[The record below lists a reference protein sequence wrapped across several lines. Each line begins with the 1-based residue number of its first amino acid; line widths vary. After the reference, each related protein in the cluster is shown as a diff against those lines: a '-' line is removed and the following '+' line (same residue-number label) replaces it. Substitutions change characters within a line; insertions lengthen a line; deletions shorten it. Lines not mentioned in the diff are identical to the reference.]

1 MATTEKAPVLVVLQL
16 SGGNDYMNTVIP
28 YNDPLYRDYRPRVA
42 LPEDQILPLDNEVG
56 LHPSMGPLR
65 EMYNQGK
72 MAIIHGVGYPNSVRS
87 HFRSMDIWHTC
98 EPDKTGTEGWLGL
111 ATRELDPLKEN
122 IVTAVSF
129 GPCMFRALVAP
140 GVPVACV
147 DDLETYGLLT
157 GISPEPQR
165 AKILERFAQNYSPLI
180 GKDEVMKYLGAT
192 GLEAM
197 EGADILKVAPQRYAS
212 TVKYPE
218 TSIAKKLK
226 SIAQVNFADLGSR
239 IFYCDHLGFD
249 THANQLGVHA
259 TLWNDVSQAIEAFFA
274 DLKEHNAADNVLML
288 LFTEFGRRVR
298 DNGSGTDHGAGGA
311 AFVLG
316 EAVKGGQYGE
326 YPSRKAEDLTQGDL
340 APNLDFRGLYAT
352 ILEDWLHVDAKPI
365 VKGSFEKPQ
374 FL

>member
-42 LPEDQILPLDNEVG
+42 IPEDQLLPLDNDVG

-65 EMYNQGK
+65 DMYTQGK

-111 ATRELDPLKEN
+111 ATRELDPRKDN

-129 GPCMFRALVAP
+129 GPCMFRALSVS

-157 GISPEPQR
+157 GISPAPQR
-165 AKILERFAQNYSPLI
+165 AKILERFAQTYSPLI
-180 GKDEVMKYLGAT
+180 GKDEVMKYLGST

-197 EGADILKVAPQRYAS
+197 AGADILKVAPQKYAS

-226 SIAQVNFADLGSR
+226 GIAQIHFAGLGSR

-249 THANQLGVHA
+249 THANQTPVHA
-259 TLWNDVSQAIEAFFA
+259 TLWNDVSQGIEAFFA
-274 DLKEHNAADNVLML
+274 DLHEHHAADNVLMF

-298 DNGSGTDHGAGGA
+298 DNGSGTDHGAGGV
-311 AFVLG
+311 AFALG
-316 EAVKGGQYGE
+316 DAVKGGQYGE
-326 YPSRKAEDLTQGDL
+326 YPSRKPADLTQGDL
-340 APNLDFRGLYAT
+340 APTLDFRGLYAT

-365 VKGSFEKPQ
+365 VKGAFEKPR